1 MSAIIDVFAHILTPR
16 YLRERNARAGSRF
29 ETQYA
34 KYWQANPG
42 LTDLDVRFRVMDQ
55 YPEVVQILTEAG
67 PNIESITSPNDAAEC
82 ARIANDE
89 MAELVAKHP
98 ARFVTACA
106 CLPMSDVDAAL
117 TEMERTITVLGF
129 RGVEMFTDINGKPLD
144 APEFLPLFERMQAF
158 DLPILLH
165 PRRTNTTSDYTG
177 EERSKF
183 LVYTNFGWPFE
194 TSLAMARLAFGGV
207 LERCPNLKII
217 THHAGGM
224 IPYFHK
230 RIELAWDFNVQR
242 MGYRHDGQTL
252 TKRPLDYYRMF
263 YCDTA
268 IQGNTAAL
276 MCAYEFF
283 GADHMV
289 FATDTPYDDE
299 LGARLYRETIPAVQ
313 AMPVDER
320 SRRQIFSGNASHL
333 FRLPSSA
340 SQRE

>member
-1 MSAIIDVFAHILTPR
+1 MSTRHWLKWSAQSQSL
-16 YLRERNARAGSRF
+16 GSAASRCS
-29 ETQYA
+29 
-34 KYWQANPG
+34 P
-42 LTDLDVRFRVMDQ
+42 
-55 YPEVVQILTEAG
+55 
-67 PNIESITSPNDAAEC
+67 TST
-82 ARIANDE
+82 
-89 MAELVAKHP
+89 
-98 ARFVTACA
+98 VT
-106 CLPMSDVDAAL
+106 
-117 TEMERTITVLGF
+117 
-129 RGVEMFTDINGKPLD
+129 LD

-165 PRRTNTTSDYTG
+165 PRRTNTTSDYAG
-177 EERSKF
+177 EDRSKF

-217 THHAGGM
+217 THHTGGM

-276 MCAYEFF
+276 MCADEFF

-340 SQRE
+340 S

>member
-1 MSAIIDVFAHILTPR
+1 MASVIDVFAHVLTPR
-16 YLRERNARAGSRF
+16 YLLERNARAGVKF
-29 ETQYA
+29 GTQYA

-42 LTDLDVRFRVMDQ
+42 LTDLDIRFRVMDQ
-55 YPEVVQILTEAG
+55 YPEVIQILTEAG
-67 PNIESITSPNDAAEC
+67 PNIESITSPADAALC

-89 MAELVAKHP
+89 MAELVAKYP
-98 ARFVTACA
+98 TRFLTACA
-106 CLPMSDVDAAL
+106 SLPMSDVDAAL
-117 TEMERTITVLGF
+117 REIDRAINDLGF

-144 APEFLPLFERMQAF
+144 SAEFLPLFERMEAL

-165 PRRTNTTSDYTG
+165 PRRTNTTADYPG

-207 LERCPNLKII
+207 LERYPKLKII

-230 RIELAWDFNVQR
+230 RVELAWDFNVER
-242 MGYRHDGQTL
+242 MGYRADGQTL
-252 TKRPLDYYRMF
+252 TRSPVDYYRMF

-268 IQGNTAAL
+268 IQGNTPAL

-283 GADHMV
+283 GGEHMV
-289 FATDTPYDDE
+289 FATDMPYDNE
-299 LGARLYRETIPAVQ
+299 FGARLYRETLPAVN
-313 AMPVDER
+313 AMPISEE
-320 SRRQIFSGNASHL
+320 SRRNILYNNTARL
-333 FRLPSSA
+333 FRLSRY
-340 SQRE
+340 QH